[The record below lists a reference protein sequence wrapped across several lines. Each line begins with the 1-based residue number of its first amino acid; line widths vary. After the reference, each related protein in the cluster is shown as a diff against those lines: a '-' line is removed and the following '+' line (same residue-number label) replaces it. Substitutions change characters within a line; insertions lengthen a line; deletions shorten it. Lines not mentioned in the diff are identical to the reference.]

1 MQKIYQIVGGIT
13 LVALVAMPLV
23 AAAQV
28 TTVPRGSPVTSISGL
43 EAWVRTILNWIFIF
57 VGILAVIAILISAI
71 YFITAGGSDERK
83 KTAQGWLKWGIVGVV
98 VAIIAGS
105 IIPIIDNFLAG
116 N

>member
-1 MQKIYQIVGGIT
+1 MNKLHKVAAYISV
-13 LVALVAMPLV
+13 VALVAMPLL

-28 TTVPRGSPVTSISGL
+28 TTIPRSSPITGIGSFENFL
-43 EAWVRTILNWIFIF
+43 RTILNWIFIF

-71 YFITAGGSDERK
+71 YYITAGGDEERR
-83 KTAQGWLKWGIVGVV
+83 KTAGSWLKYGIIGIV

-105 IIPIIDNFLAG
+105 IIPIIDNFLSG